1 MRDNKWIPLLESTN
15 PCCQRRNYES
25 SPGLANHPTQHHL
38 RDHAA
43 RHSGGGAREDGAPED
58 KLARLR
64 TEEDRQQPWWELCV
78 NGIPRPS
85 WLKDNGRK
93 KTFTVMLSVY

>member
-1 MRDNKWIPLLESTN
+1 MDTLVGKHEPLLSTAKLQKLSWFGQSPDTTPSQI
-15 PCCQRRNYES
+15 PCCKA
-25 SPGLANHPTQHHL
+25 LW
-38 RDHAA
+38 
-43 RHSGGGAREDGAPED
+43 GGGAREDGAPED

-64 TEEDRQQPWWELCV
+64 TAEDRQQPWWELCV